1 MYIANIYSSKVH
13 RQKVAVFVSR
23 SVWKAPQLKVH
34 TLFYFEAFRDSVSR
48 LNSDHLLNFSSVI
61 SVKFLV
67 VYFVSLKRKIWEK
80 ENLKT
85 HFKINLLKT
94 WLYKTRTVT
103 VVLNVSRTWS
113 LTTGFCW
120 MCRTNGLMTFL
131 KSIKWIISASLSCQR
146 PH

>member
-1 MYIANIYSSKVH
+1 MYIANIYSSLVH

-34 TLFYFEAFRDSVSR
+34 TLLFWSFQRFSQRIQFWSLIELLVGDICKVSCC
-48 LNSDHLLNFSSVI
+48 LFDHF
-61 SVKFLV
+61 
-67 VYFVSLKRKIWEK
+67 KRKIWEK

-85 HFKINLLKT
+85 HFKINLLKM